1 MQLSVNGID
10 TFVATGGR
18 PFDPS
23 LPAVVMLHG
32 AGFDHSTWALHSRW
46 FAHHGYTVLAPDLPG
61 HGRSSGQPLPTI
73 ADMADWTAALLD
85 AAGAPKAKLVGH
97 SMGSLIALET
107 SARHPDKVSGLS
119 LIGTAATMTVGP
131 DLLKAAE
138 ANDPDAFD
146 MVSIWGLGFKAE
158 LGGSLAPG
166 LWMHQGAQRVLQQ
179 TRPGVLFNDLNAC
192 NSYQNALAAAAQVK
206 VPATFI
212 LGERDM
218 MTPAKA
224 GKTLAAAT
232 PNARTVVL
240 PGAGH
245 MMMAEAPDELLA
257 ALRPWRM
264 ISDST
269 NCAVLLATAK
279 QMPCAP
285 LMIAVLMPITSAR
298 DDTSGPPELPGLS
311 AASVWITS
319 SMVRPLTE
327 RIERPSADTTPA
339 VTVDSKPRGLPIA
352 TTNWPRRRLL
362 NCRARHSA
370 NRARRRRAAAPDRC
384 RDRRRAR
391 ARR

>member
-1 MQLSVNGID
+1 MILDVHGR
-10 TFVATGGR
+10 AAYAYTGGKSLDAAR
-18 PFDPS
+18 PAIVFI
-23 LPAVVMLHG
+23 HG
-32 AGFDHSTWALHSRW
+32 AEHDHSVWALQTRY
-46 FAHHGYTVLAPDLPG
+46 FAHHGFGVLAPDLPG
-61 HGRSSGQPLPTI
+61 HGRSSGNALPTI
-73 ADMADWTAALLD
+73 ADMADWTAALLE

-138 ANDPDAFD
+138 FNNPDAID

-179 TRPGVLFNDLNAC
+179 TRPGVLYNDLNAC
-192 NSYQNALAAAAQVK
+192 NSYQNALAAAAAVK
-206 VPATFI
+206 VPTTFI

-232 PNARTVVL
+232 PNARVVVL

-257 ALRPWRM
+257 AL
-264 ISDST
+264 
-269 NCAVLLATAK
+269 
-279 QMPCAP
+279 QQ
-285 LMIAVLMPITSAR
+285 
-298 DDTSGPPELPGLS
+298 
-311 AASVWITS
+311 
-319 SMVRPLTE
+319 
-327 RIERPSADTTPA
+327 
-339 VTVDSKPRGLPIA
+339 
-352 TTNWPRRRLL
+352 
-362 NCRARHSA
+362 
-370 NRARRRRAAAPDRC
+370 
-384 RDRRRAR
+384 
-391 ARR
+391 